1 MRFFASVSARHHKS
15 PCAYEVLD
23 ASQVI
28 GDLAITVTSQEVPR
42 LLFSEPDQ
50 RKPRRRW
57 GRGGASTGGSPRRA
71 KSWNSEPSVETH
83 MTRRSEK
90 CSCPVTV
97 DRKRGDSIWVLR
109 FHHSWGGLRC
119 AHGQRDGMKS
129 ITECVYRAQFDVG
142 TCGRRSLPHCRG
154 ESEHSVICQ
163 LPLTDT
169 RQPRLCGSRVV
180 RPYLRTK
187 SLSKPHLGGALRES
201 YDSVC

>member
-1 MRFFASVSARHHKS
+1 
-15 PCAYEVLD
+15 
-23 ASQVI
+23 
-28 GDLAITVTSQEVPR
+28 
-42 LLFSEPDQ
+42 
-50 RKPRRRW
+50 
-57 GRGGASTGGSPRRA
+57 
-71 KSWNSEPSVETH
+71 

-109 FHHSWGGLRC
+109 FHHSCGGLRC

-129 ITECVYRAQFDVG
+129 ITECVYRAEFDVG
-142 TCGRRSLPHCRG
+142 TCGRRSLPDCRG